1 MGGRLHATGVKIKD
15 ERPVALEHVRG
26 SPTITTGDC
35 VESVLLLSPLVLF
48 LFLIFYFI
56 GYSAWLEGSQL
67 LGQGFQV
74 VKPGILTIR
83 LPGSSLPQGF
93 MWWLRL
99 PGQPR
104 PRVSFAPCGP
114 LTGSPVRSSWTLS

>member
-1 MGGRLHATGVKIKD
+1 M
-15 ERPVALEHVRG
+15 ALEHVRG

-56 GYSAWLEGSQL
+56 GYSAWVEGSQL

-74 VKPGILTIR
+74 VKPGILTIK

-104 PRVSFAPCGP
+104 PRVSLHPVGLSQGALFRVLGP
-114 LTGSPVRSSWTLS
+114 